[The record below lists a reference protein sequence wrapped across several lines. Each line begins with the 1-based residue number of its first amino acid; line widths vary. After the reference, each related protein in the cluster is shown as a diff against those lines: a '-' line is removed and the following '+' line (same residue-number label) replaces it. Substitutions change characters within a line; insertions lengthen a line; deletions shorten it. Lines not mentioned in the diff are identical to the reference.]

1 MAESNS
7 TNVQKVQQYKDTV
20 KKQAEDLINNGF
32 PRKIVEL
39 NDLLATPLFSTK
51 NLEEVHEDLRV
62 PVPPPMIK
70 IGNNHGESDNKKR
83 KLETD
88 VIGTPVMA
96 LPSGTVP
103 CNSHIRQMIKIVKPY
118 IWHLVED
125 ANLLKMWISFLI
137 PKIEDGN
144 NFGVSIQE
152 DMLAEIRTVE
162 SEAAAFFDQISRYF
176 ITRGK
181 IVTKV
186 TKYPHVEDF
195 RVTVEELDEKE
206 YVSLKLVM
214 CEIRN
219 HYSTL
224 HDIIMKNLEKIKK
237 PRTSNV
243 DNLY

>member
-1 MAESNS
+1 MADDAAK
-7 TNVQKVQQYKDTV
+7 KVQQYKDTT
-20 KKQAEDLINNGF
+20 KKQAEELINHGF

-39 NDLLATPLFSTK
+39 NELLATPLFTTQ
-51 NLEEVHEDLRV
+51 NLVEVHQDLKV
-62 PVPPPMIK
+62 PIPKPHSTFNSHDIPA
-70 IGNNHGESDNKKR
+70 EAKKR
-83 KLETD
+83 KLDIEDSPALGIT
-88 VIGTPVMA
+88 
-96 LPSGTVP
+96 LPSGSVP
-103 CNSHIRQMIKIVKPY
+103 CNMHIREMMKIVKPY

-125 ANLLKMWISFLI
+125 ANTLKMWISFLI

-152 DMLAEIRTVE
+152 DMLAEIRSVE

-186 TKYPHVEDF
+186 TKYPFVEDF